1 MGSSLL
7 RDHGEVLSP
16 LWATFPLYKIRQ
28 LHLTISRSS
37 ESAGN
42 DPLAPNSWNL
52 RKAGKSFPTADRKAV
67 KKTADYN
74 LNFFIRLGNIIY
86 FIKINFVTIGMLN
99 VIYRL

>member
-1 MGSSLL
+1 MTPWPQT
-7 RDHGEVLSP
+7 HG
-16 LWATFPLYKIRQ
+16 I
-28 LHLTISRSS
+28 
-37 ESAGN
+37 
-42 DPLAPNSWNL
+42 L